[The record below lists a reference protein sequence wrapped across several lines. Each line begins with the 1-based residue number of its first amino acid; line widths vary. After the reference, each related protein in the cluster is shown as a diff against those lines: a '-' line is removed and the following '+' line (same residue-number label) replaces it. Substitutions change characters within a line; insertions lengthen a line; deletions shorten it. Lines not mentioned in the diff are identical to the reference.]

1 MINAHSHPA
10 AICCPL
16 LVLCPVFRIFRL
28 GKLNPT
34 AMRLFI
40 FVILIIFAAPASYA
54 QNYDR
59 MRENMVR
66 RQIISRG
73 IDHQPTIQAMQNVE
87 RHLFVPRAQQ
97 RRAYDDGPMPI
108 GYGQTIS
115 QPYIVAYMTQLVNPQ
130 SGDRVLEIGAGSG
143 YQAAILGEIVE
154 EVVTIEIIPEL
165 GNRAK
170 DLLED
175 LGYNNIE
182 VIIGDGYFGHP
193 EKAPFDAI
201 VVTAA
206 AEYIPPP
213 LVEQL
218 KDGGKM
224 IIPVGSPFLVQTLML
239 VEKKGDRITTTNLMP
254 VRFVP
259 FTRRD

>member
-1 MINAHSHPA
+1 MRQATVLI
-10 AICCPL
+10 L
-16 LVLCPVFRIFRL
+16 LVL
-28 GKLNPT
+28 
-34 AMRLFI
+34 
-40 FVILIIFAAPASYA
+40 ILPEVYT
-54 QNYDR
+54 QNFER

-66 RQIISRG
+66 QQIQKRG
-73 IDHQPTIQAMQNVE
+73 IDHQATLQAMRNVE
-87 RHLFVPRAQQ
+87 RHLFVPQGQQ

-115 QPYIVAYMTQLVNPQ
+115 QPYIVAYMTQLVNP
-130 SGDRVLEIGAGSG
+130 GPEDRVLEIGAGSG
-143 YQAAILGEIVE
+143 YQAAILAEIVK
-154 EVVTIEIIPEL
+154 EVYTIEIIPEL

-170 DLLED
+170 GLLESLSYD
-175 LGYNNIE
+175 NVE
-182 VIIGDGYFGHP
+182 VITGDGYFGH
-193 EKAPFDAI
+193 EKHAPYDAI

-213 LVEQL
+213 LIAQL

-239 VEKKGDRITTTNLMP
+239 VVKDGDKITTTNLMP

-259 FTRRD
+259 FTRR

>member
-1 MINAHSHPA
+1 MRQATVLI
-10 AICCPL
+10 L
-16 LVLCPVFRIFRL
+16 LVL
-28 GKLNPT
+28 
-34 AMRLFI
+34 
-40 FVILIIFAAPASYA
+40 ILPEVYA
-54 QNYDR
+54 QNFER

-66 RQIISRG
+66 QQIEKRG
-73 IDHQPTIQAMQNVE
+73 IDHQATLHAMRNVE
-87 RHLFVPRAQQ
+87 RHLFVPSGQQ

-115 QPYIVAYMTQLVNPQ
+115 QPYIVAYMTQLVNPGP
-130 SGDRVLEIGAGSG
+130 GDRVLEIGAGSG
-143 YQAAILGEIVE
+143 YQAAILAEIVK
-154 EVVTIEIIPEL
+154 EVYTIEIIPEL

-170 DLLED
+170 ELLESLNYD
-175 LGYNNIE
+175 NVE
-182 VIIGDGYFGHP
+182 VITGDGYFGH
-193 EKAPFDAI
+193 EKHAPYDAI

-213 LVEQL
+213 LIAQL

-239 VEKKGDRITTTNLMP
+239 VEKDGDKITTTNLMP

-259 FTRRD
+259 FTRR